1 MRTGVFIRVM
11 AAAAFALAAQSCYQE
26 IDMQRYRKTPTLVL
40 NSIVSPDT
48 VVMASIS
55 KTVFF
60 TEYRDA
66 STTVENASVALY
78 VDGKFKET
86 MHLDGSTGMYVS
98 GYRPMAGEDVEIQA
112 TSPDGRVAGR
122 CIVPDVVPI
131 ESVEA
136 SCRVYEDPSV
146 KVWIDNERQNLRR
159 CEVTYRIAFSD
170 EPAVEN
176 YYCIR
181 IEDAKRHISLDNIDY
196 SHDDVFLAQQ
206 TAVDAA
212 KPGGKIEGREG
223 RTFTDEL
230 FDGKRYE
237 LKIVETI
244 ALYDYPDLERRDR
257 RIIVYALSPEY
268 YKYLTGILNEDE
280 SSLSGSLIKFG
291 FAEPRQH
298 YSNIQGGTG
307 IVGGVQSCASVMDVS
322 SAIRAKI

>member
-1 MRTGVFIRVM
+1 ML
-11 AAAAFALAAQSCYQE
+11 AAAFVLAVQSCYQD
-26 IDMQRYRKTPTLVL
+26 IDLQRYRKAPTLVL

-48 VVMASIS
+48 VVMASVG

-60 TEYRDA
+60 TEYREGCETVNDA
-66 STTVENASVALY
+66 TVSLY

-86 MHLDGSTGMYVS
+86 MPLDRGAGMYMS
-98 GYRPMAGEDVEIQA
+98 GYRPMAGESVDIKA
-112 TSPDGRVAGR
+112 TSPDGIVAGH

-131 ESVEA
+131 ESVRV
-136 SCRVYEDPSV
+136 SCRVYEDPDV
-146 KVWIDNERQNLRR
+146 KVWINNERQNLRR
-159 CEVTYRIAFSD
+159 CEVTYHIAFSD
-170 EPAVEN
+170 EPAKEN

-181 IEDAKRHISLDNIDY
+181 IEDAQLHISLDNIDY

-212 KPGGKIEGREG
+212 KPSGKIEGREG
-223 RTFTDEL
+223 RTFSDEL

-244 ALYDYPDLERRDR
+244 ALYDYPDLEQRDR

-307 IVGGVQSCASVMDVS
+307 IVGGVQSATSEIDVA